1 MGSTGVYVSEVSLG
15 AITFGGAG
23 PAWEVVGGLPLAE
36 SERIVHAAL
45 DAGVN
50 LIDTA
55 DVYGDGQS
63 EEQLGV
69 ILQGRR
75 DEVILSTKG
84 HSRTGAGPNDVGQSR
99 LHLMRSLEDSL
110 RRLRTDHIDVYML
123 HNFDQLTSLEETL
136 RTLDDAVRQGKVRYL
151 AAANFSA
158 WQVSKA
164 LGVSA
169 RLGLNGFVAV
179 QSYYSLAGRDAEQ
192 ELIPMVQDEKLAL
205 TVWAPLA
212 GGLLTGKFGRDGV
225 DATARRGR
233 PETPNFP
240 PVDYERVHDIVDVL
254 RSVADRHGATVAQ
267 TSLAWL
273 LAQPG
278 VTSVTVSA
286 RRIDQLM
293 DNLGAVDVTLT
304 EEDLVELNQVSG
316 NPPSY
321 PTWVQDAFRAARYP
335 R

>member
-1 MGSTGVYVSEVSLG
+1 M
-15 AITFGGAG
+15 
-23 PAWEVVGGLPLAE
+23 
-36 SERIVHAAL
+36 
-45 DAGVN
+45 
-50 LIDTA
+50 
-55 DVYGDGQS
+55 
-63 EEQLGV
+63 
-69 ILQGRR
+69 
-75 DEVILSTKG
+75 
-84 HSRTGAGPNDVGQSR
+84 
-99 LHLMRSLEDSL
+99 
-110 RRLRTDHIDVYML
+110 

-136 RTLDDAVRQGKVRYL
+136 HALDDAVRQGKVRYL

-192 ELIPMVQDEKLAL
+192 DLLPMVRDEKLAL

-212 GGLLTGKFGRDGV
+212 GGLLTGKFDRDGG

-254 RSVADRHGATVAQ
+254 RGVADRHGATVAQ
-267 TSLAWL
+267 ASLAWL
-273 LAQPG
+273 LAQSG

-286 RRIDQLM
+286 RRIDQLQ
-293 DNLGAVDVTLT
+293 DNLGAVDVALT
-304 EEDLVELNQVSG
+304 DEDLAALDQVSHS
-316 NPPSY
+316 PATY
-321 PTWVQDAFRAARYP
+321 PTWVQQAFREARYP